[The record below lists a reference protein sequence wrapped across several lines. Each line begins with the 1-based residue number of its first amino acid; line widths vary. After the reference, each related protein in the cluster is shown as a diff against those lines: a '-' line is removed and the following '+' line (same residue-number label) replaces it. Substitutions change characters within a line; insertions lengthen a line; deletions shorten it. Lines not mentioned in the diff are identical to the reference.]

1 MRTLLLLA
9 AAVALVWVVLTL
21 AHEFADID
29 VMPRGGLFQFPE
41 IRFDRAG
48 ELAP

>member
-1 MRTLLLLA
+1 MRTLLSLA
-9 AAVALVWVVLTL
+9 AAGLLVWLVLTL
-21 AHEFADID
+21 ANELTDVDI
-29 VMPRGGLFQFPE
+29 VPEGGLFQFPE